1 MSTPTN
7 PKKDPLSSLFA
18 QSPQPVA
25 DTGASETPEPGNF
38 RAPRPVSRP
47 MPPPVIP
54 PSPSAGPDPRA
65 LAKALAKAAV
75 AKAGAPAPRPEEA
88 APAAQAQAAEAKPVV
103 RGVAAA
109 PPPVRKLSAMEAM
122 DLARKQESERAAAA
136 AAPAAAAAAP
146 APAAPPAA
154 ASRAVPVAIP
164 AAAVAAVAA
173 VSGAATPVATQPVVA
188 EDQLGDTI
196 QGLLGASLPGAQI
209 YIANA
214 MFASDRKALTALWR
228 AHRARFLA
236 THQIEYAVGSATVLH
251 LLSACPADQL
261 AMAHGVTDKGE
272 FLIWVDL
279 SNRSLV
285 TAFANP
291 KQLIAGW

>member
-18 QSPQPVA
+18 QSSQPA
-25 DTGASETPEPGNF
+25 AEGSASDTPEPGNF
-38 RAPRPVSRP
+38 RAPRPVNRP
-47 MPPPVIP
+47 MPPPVLP
-54 PSPSAGPDPRA
+54 AAPAAGPDPRA

-75 AKAGAPAPRPEEA
+75 AKAGAPAPRAEEPAPA
-88 APAAQAQAAEAKPVV
+88 APARAAEAKPVV

-109 PPPVRKLSAMEAM
+109 PPPVRKLSALEALE
-122 DLARKQESERAAAA
+122 LARKQEAER
-136 AAPAAAAAAP
+136 AAAP
-146 APAAPPAA
+146 APAAAPAAPAPAA
-154 ASRAVPVAIP
+154 AAAPKATPAPIAAPAAPVAAP
-164 AAAVAAVAA
+164 AAPVAAPAA
-173 VSGAATPVATQPVVA
+173 PVIP
-188 EDQLGDTI
+188 EDQLGDAI
-196 QGLLGASLPGAQI
+196 QTLLGGALPGAQV

-214 MFASDRKALTALWR
+214 MFATDRKALTALWR

-251 LLSACPADQL
+251 LLASCPTDQL

-272 FLIWVDL
+272 FLLWIDL
-279 SNRSLV
+279 STRSLV

>member
-88 APAAQAQAAEAKPVV
+88 APAAPVAEAKPVV

-122 DLARKQESERAAAA
+122 DLARKQESERAASA

-146 APAAPPAA
+146 APAAAA
-154 ASRAVPVAIP
+154 AAPAPATRAVPVAIP
-164 AAAVAAVAA
+164 AAAVAAVSVAA
-173 VSGAATPVATQPVVA
+173 APAAAHPVVA

-196 QGLLGASLPGAQI
+196 QGLLGASLPGAQV

-236 THQIEYAVGSATVLH
+236 THQIEYAVGASTVLH
-251 LLSACPADQL
+251 LLNACPTDQL

>member
-7 PKKDPLSSLFA
+7 PKKDPLSNLFA
-18 QSPQPVA
+18 QSSQPSA
-25 DTGASETPEPGNF
+25 DGSASDTPEPGNF

-47 MPPPVIP
+47 MPPPVQ
-54 PSPSAGPDPRA
+54 PSAPAAGPDPRA

-88 APAAQAQAAEAKPVV
+88 APKAPERAAEAKPAV

-109 PPPVRKLSAMEAM
+109 PPPVRKLSALEALE
-122 DLARKQESERAAAA
+122 LARKQEAER
-136 AAPAAAAAAP
+136 AAAAAAP
-146 APAAPPAA
+146 APAAAPPAPLAATPAPAPRATPAA
-154 ASRAVPVAIP
+154 APVAPVAAP
-164 AAAVAAVAA
+164 AA
-173 VSGAATPVATQPVVA
+173 PVLT
-188 EDQLGDTI
+188 EDQLGDAI
-196 QGLLGASLPGAQI
+196 QTLLGGALPGAQV

-214 MFASDRKALTALWR
+214 MFATDRKALTALWR

-251 LLSACPADQL
+251 LLGSCPTDQL

-272 FLIWVDL
+272 FLIWIDL
-279 SNRSLV
+279 STRSLV

>member
-18 QSPQPVA
+18 QSSQPVA
-25 DTGASETPEPGNF
+25 DGSASDTPEPGNF

-47 MPPPVIP
+47 MPPPVLP
-54 PSPSAGPDPRA
+54 AAPAAGPDPRA

-75 AKAGAPAPRPEEA
+75 AKAGAPAPRAEEPAPA
-88 APAAQAQAAEAKPVV
+88 APARAAEAKPVV

-109 PPPVRKLSAMEAM
+109 PPPVRKLSALEAL
-122 DLARKQESERAAAA
+122 DLARKQEAERAAAPPAPTPA
-136 AAPAAAAAAP
+136 AAPAAPAPAAAAAPKATPAP
-146 APAAPPAA
+146 VAAAAAPVVAAAPVAAPAAP
-154 ASRAVPVAIP
+154 VIP
-164 AAAVAAVAA
+164 
-173 VSGAATPVATQPVVA
+173 
-188 EDQLGDTI
+188 EDQLGDAI
-196 QGLLGASLPGAQI
+196 QTLLGGALPGAQV

-214 MFASDRKALTALWR
+214 MFATDRKALTALWR

-251 LLSACPADQL
+251 LLASCPTDQL

-272 FLIWVDL
+272 FLLWIDL
-279 SNRSLV
+279 STRSLV